1 MAPGILGYT
10 RLARDWSFVVARLTG
25 WCIYHPGTQETRADL
40 SVSEAS
46 LRASAAV
53 AAAVDS
59 LRATKCQWRASD
71 VYITQRKGILPLMR
85 HLLRSLGMP
94 FVSFRVARSL
104 CVYLI
109 LSFCSPFRIRARPN
123 G

>member
-1 MAPGILGYT
+1 MARGILGHT

-71 VYITQRKGILPLMR
+71 VYITQRKGYTAANEASPSLARNALCFFSSGSISLRVPYSVVLFPLS
-85 HLLRSLGMP
+85 HS
-94 FVSFRVARSL
+94 
-104 CVYLI
+104 
-109 LSFCSPFRIRARPN
+109 CSS
-123 G
+123 